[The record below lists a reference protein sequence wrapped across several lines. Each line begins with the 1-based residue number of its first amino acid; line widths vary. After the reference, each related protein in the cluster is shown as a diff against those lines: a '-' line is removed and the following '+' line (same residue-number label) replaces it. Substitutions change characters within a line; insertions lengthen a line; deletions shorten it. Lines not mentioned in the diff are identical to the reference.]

1 MLVLARDGSILR
13 GFLSADGK
21 WRLPTTTDE
30 VDPLYRRM
38 LIATE
43 DQRFA
48 SHFGV
53 DPLAIG
59 RALVQLAWHG
69 HVVSGA
75 STLTM
80 QAVRL
85 LGRRSR
91 TLAAKLAESGEA
103 LALERRLDK
112 NSILGI
118 YLTLAPFGGNLE
130 GVRAASLAYFGKEP
144 AHLTPAEAALLVA
157 IPRSP
162 ERLRPDRHPEAA
174 RRARDAV
181 LRRMAVAGVISRT
194 MLAEAAAEPMPATRL
209 ALPFEAPH
217 LARAMRDD
225 NPRDAVVR
233 TTIDPLLQ
241 HRVEALLRREAGTLD
256 PQATYAAIVVDNRD
270 RRVVAYVG
278 NADFL
283 ATARHGTID
292 MARAIR
298 SPGSALKPFIYAMAF
313 DRLII
318 HPETILE
325 DQPRHFGD
333 YAPGDFD
340 GRFLGQITAREALQ
354 YSLNVPAVAV
364 LDRLGPGKFTA
375 ALAAAG
381 VRLKLPQP
389 TTEPGLAIALG
400 GDGISLFDLATLY
413 VALSHRG
420 AVAPLL
426 TRFGKTE
433 GPTTSIFGP
442 VAAWYVNDI
451 LTASPPPPGML
462 PVEVRR
468 ARHLAFKTGTSYGF
482 RDAWAV
488 GYDSE
493 VTIAVWA
500 GRPDGTPMPGITGRT
515 TAAPVVFKI
524 ADLLGPPANP
534 RPTPPPPGALLVAC
548 QGFAACVAAARSWP
562 GRAPRSGSWGSENPL
577 PARWLDRRMAR
588 RGGTARSCGR
598 RRAPALACRWAAPA
612 AGAAAQGAVLD
623 PGRNRLRPPHG
634 DRRRRPQRPRHGA
647 ATTVIRWRAVA
658 GREAGAGRRAR
669 W

>member
-43 DQRFA
+43 DRRFA
-48 SHFGV
+48 LHFGV

-59 RALVQLAWHG
+59 RALAQFAWHG

-91 TLAAKLAESGEA
+91 TLAAKVAESGEA

-112 NSILGI
+112 NAILGI

-181 LRRMAVAGVISRT
+181 LRRMAAAGVILRT
-194 MLAEAAAEPMPATRL
+194 TLAEAAAEPVPIMRL
-209 ALPFEAPH
+209 ALPLNAPH
-217 LARAMRDD
+217 LARAMREN

-241 HRVEALLRREAGTLD
+241 SRVEALLRREAGTLD

-270 RRVVAYVG
+270 RRVIAYVG

-283 ATARHGTID
+283 ASSRHGTID
-292 MARAIR
+292 MARAVR

-333 YAPGDFD
+333 YAPDDFD

-381 VRLKLPQP
+381 IRLKLPQP

-426 TRFGKTE
+426 TRLDQTE
-433 GPTTSIFGP
+433 GPATSIFGP
-442 VAAWYVNDI
+442 IAAWYVNDI
-451 LTASPPPPGML
+451 LTGAPPPPGML

-524 ADLLGPPANP
+524 ADLIGPPANP
-534 RPTPPPPGALLVAC
+534 HPVMPPPGALLVA
-548 QGFAACVAAARSWP
+548 
-562 GRAPRSGSWGSENPL
+562 GRDLPL
-577 PARWLDRRMAR
+577 ALRR
-588 RGGTARSCGR
+588 
-598 RRAPALACRWAAPA
+598 
-612 AGAAAQGAVLD
+612 LD
-623 PGRNRLRPPHG
+623 PGPA
-634 DRRRRPQRPRHGA
+634 DRRGRDPGGPKILYPPDGSIVEWHGEEVPLEAAGGAGPLRWLVDGRPLPPGPPREELFWTPGGIGFAHL
-647 ATTVIRWRAVA
+647 TVIDAT
-658 GREAGAGRRAR
+658 GRSAHATVRLAP
-669 W
+669 